1 MGNAIRVKQLETSK
15 PLKWLSDGDP
25 RGAGQLYARRNQSG
39 RVIFYFRYTDP
50 QGKRVQLPIGEWSET
65 NDGELQLTLAGARK
79 KANELRSRYQAGE
92 TDLRAAIVARK
103 EQQEEAI
110 RDTQRRKEQEAE
122 AAKRAA
128 EQTLGALLEAYVAH
142 LKNLKKPSARAVE
155 TSLHRHIRDAF
166 PKIWKVPADKV
177 DDDTIAPVLDLITEA
192 GKLREAAK
200 VRSYLRAAFS
210 AAIRAR
216 SSGTAVGLRKFGIRH
231 NPLRDVPTIEGS
243 SKARSHVL
251 DLSELQAYWR
261 RIAAQDGPKGALLRF
276 HLLTGC
282 QRIQQLVRLTTRDL
296 DGEAVVLSDA
306 KGRRTEARLH
316 LVPLLP
322 AAKAALDAMT
332 SPSQGPYLLTLTM
345 GETPVTVGSFADAM
359 REIVVAMMDAGE
371 VRESFTPGVLRR
383 TVETRLAAAGI
394 SGEIRAH
401 LQSHGLH
408 GVQHKHYNMH
418 DYAVEKR
425 MALETLLRLASGQA
439 SSAVGRKKPRPS

>member
-1 MGNAIRVKQLETSK
+1 MGNAIRVKQLETIK

-25 RGAGQLYARRNQSG
+25 RGAGQLYARRNNSG
-39 RVIFYFRYTDP
+39 RVVFYFRYTDP
-50 QGKRVQLPIGEWSET
+50 EGKRVQLPIGEWSET
-65 NDGELQLTLAGARK
+65 NDGELQLTLAGAREK
-79 KANELRSRYQAGE
+79 VRELRSRYQAGE
-92 TDLRAAIVARK
+92 TDLRAAIQVRK
-103 EQQEEAI
+103 EQQAEAI
-110 RDTQRRKEQEAE
+110 RESQHRKEREAE

-251 DLSELQAYWR
+251 NLSELQAYWR
-261 RIAAQDGPKGALLRF
+261 RIAAQQGPKGALLRF

-282 QRIQQLVRLTTRDL
+282 QRIQQLVRLTTLDL
-296 DGEAVVLSDA
+296 DGDAVVLSDA

-322 AAKAALDAMT
+322 EAKAALDEMT
-332 SPSQGPYLLTLTM
+332 SPSLGPYLLTLTM
-345 GETPVTVGSFADAM
+345 GEKPVTHGAFADAM
-359 REIVVAMMDAGE
+359 REIVTAMIEAGE
-371 VRESFTPGVLRR
+371 VREPFTPGVLRR
-383 TVETRLAAAGI
+383 TVETRLAAVGT

-418 DYAVEKR
+418 DYSAEKR
-425 MALETLLRLASGQA
+425 AALERLYSLACASTKEDGF
-439 SSAVGRKKPRPS
+439 SANR